1 MQDQANAA
9 KKHGIAIIAND
20 RVLNWLLPFLESYV
34 ATNRSTPLYLIPYDD
49 NVEMTRRA
57 ADVYEVNF
65 AEPDSE
71 ELDALARKLY
81 PMFPAHRRRLRKF
94 LALALPL
101 DEVIYLDVDIILFQD
116 MSRFFG
122 ILEQGRREFLI
133 AAESIEYVYNR
144 HRKKYDFLNNV
155 TLFNDGFF
163 LTSKNILSLQD
174 FYDVIAK
181 DEAIFHLVRQRGML
195 FAQPL
200 TNFVI
205 HRRGIKLE
213 PIYSCFS
220 DVSIESFYKAK
231 SVKFDEGGKA
241 IGHDNKFVCF
251 AHWAGAA
258 RVPERS
264 GFFHGRRPFDAAWR
278 AYARK
283 AAARM
288 KL

>member
-1 MQDQANAA
+1 MQDQAGAS
-9 KKHGIAIIAND
+9 KQYGIAIIAND
-20 RVLNWLLPFLESYV
+20 RVLDWLLPFLESYV
-34 ATNRSTPLYLIPYDD
+34 ATSRATPLYLIPYDD
-49 NVEMTRRA
+49 KVEMTRRA

-65 AEPDSE
+65 VEPDSA

-94 LALALPL
+94 LSLALPL
-101 DEVIYLDVDIILFQD
+101 DEVIYLDVDIVLFQD
-116 MSRFFG
+116 FSRFFG
-122 ILEQGRREFLI
+122 LLEPGRRDFLI
-133 AAESIEYVYNR
+133 AAESVDYVYNR

-163 LTSKNILSLQD
+163 LTSRHILSLQD

-181 DEAIFHLVRQRGML
+181 DEAIFHTVRQRGML

-205 HRRGIKLE
+205 HRRGLKLAQ
-213 PIYSCFS
+213 IYECYP
-220 DVSIESFYKAK
+220 DVSGESFYKARGI
-231 SVKFDEGGKA
+231 KFDEAGRP
-241 IGHDNKFVCF
+241 IGSDGRQVYL
-251 AHWAGAA
+251 AHWAGAT
-258 RVPERS
+258 RLPERS
-264 GFFHGRRPFDAAWR
+264 GLFHGRRAFDAAWR